1 MVLSGSQYLLLTV
14 SLALC
19 ACFLLPKMFGGAG
32 VRDTSR
38 RDTRKMPPPIHGRS
52 HRESDDKNHIPGG
65 GSKKSYTNRDQMKGA
80 MEKELKNE
88 NVGSG
93 RSMAFTLM
101 PIYAVGVAVFA
112 AYKFTKI
119 KSKEN
124 NKSKSSKE
132 DNKKAMETENQLMA
146 LERHLSQTENMLN
159 SLLTQLDPLSNC
171 VNTLASEQK
180 DEIMSQLQS
189 IRQLMKKSGM
199 DKSALRNSAKQA
211 YEDTLEGLIHSFKS
225 QDSNICEI
233 DEATERDESIPN
245 SEKTDLTGH
254 NSVTEESAIQAEVS
268 PSEDSAPFEEAE
280 VASRQISD
288 GLRKRNV
295 KD

>member
-1 MVLSGSQYLLLTV
+1 MVLSGSQCLILAV

-19 ACFLLPKMFGGAG
+19 ACFLLPRMFGGGA
-32 VRDTSR
+32 VRYTSKRDPR
-38 RDTRKMPPPIHGRS
+38 RMPPPIHGRS
-52 HRESDDKNHIPGG
+52 PRRESHSKTPIHGG
-65 GSKKSYTNRDQMKGA
+65 GSEKRYPTHDQVKGA
-80 MEKELKNE
+80 IEEELKNE

-112 AYKFTKI
+112 AYKFTKM

-124 NKSKSSKE
+124 SKSKSSNE
-132 DNKKAMETENQLMA
+132 DDKKAVATENQLLA
-146 LERHLSQTENMLN
+146 LERHLSQTEHMLN

-171 VNTLASEQK
+171 VNTLATEQK

-189 IRQLMKKSGM
+189 IRQLMKNSGM
-199 DKSALRNSAKQA
+199 DKTTHRNSAKQTC
-211 YEDTLEGLIHSFKS
+211 EDTLEGLIHSFKTRN
-225 QDSNICEI
+225 SNICEGD
-233 DEATERDESIPN
+233 DENESEESTTKTEKNLS
-245 SEKTDLTGH
+245 GH
-254 NSVTEESAIQAEVS
+254 NLVAGESAIQTEGS
-268 PSEDSAPFEEAE
+268 PCDEEA
-280 VASRQISD
+280 SKSDLFD